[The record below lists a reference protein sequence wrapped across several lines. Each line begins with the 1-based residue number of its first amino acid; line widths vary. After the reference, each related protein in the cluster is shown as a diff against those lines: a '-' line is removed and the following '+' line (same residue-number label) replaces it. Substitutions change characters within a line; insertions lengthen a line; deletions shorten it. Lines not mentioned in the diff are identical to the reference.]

1 MISQPMLQR
10 GFMTS
15 SANDEWNSYE
25 LIMAVHLI
33 YKTIWRF
40 TKAMAMNKDALKRLR
55 KSLGLTQAEMAES
68 LGLKREQ
75 YNRVE
80 NGKANL
86 SAASNKLAQQLAES
100 SIPVST
106 H

>member
-1 MISQPMLQR
+1 
-10 GFMTS
+10 
-15 SANDEWNSYE
+15 
-25 LIMAVHLI
+25 
-33 YKTIWRF
+33 
-40 TKAMAMNKDALKRLR
+40 MNKDALKHLR
-55 KSLGLTQAEMAES
+55 KSLGLTQTDMAES